1 MARCAVALVGTAILL
16 AAVDLAYKV
25 AAGAE
30 NVHPRSAIYVVV
42 VITLSTAWVGAILA
56 ARSMSLAIG
65 GGVLAGGALGNVLSL
80 AVWPGV
86 PNPIVFDL
94 LAFNLADL
102 FVLAG
107 FALVGAITLGLVARS
122 PERLGE
128 PIRVRERASGDEQI

>member
-25 AAGAE
+25 AAGGG
-30 NVHPRSAIYVVV
+30 NVHPRSALYVVV
-42 VITLSTAWVGAILA
+42 VIALLTAWVGTILA

-86 PNPIVFDL
+86 PNPLVLDL
-94 LAFNLADL
+94 LAFNLADV

-107 FALVGAITLGLVARS
+107 FALVGAITLDLVARS

-128 PIRVRERASGDEQI
+128 PIRVRERASADEQI